1 MTILHK
7 THPSSELVEL
17 NIDSPPTVADYQACL
32 PKLLKESIE
41 HSARKW
47 LVIVEFADQERI
59 NWAQD
64 FTAFVCNE
72 LKFHIDKIAVVCD
85 HNLWSL
91 VLELL
96 VPIKNYGKQ
105 VHVFNDRDAAL
116 QWISQEG
123 I

>member
-7 THPSSELVEL
+7 THPSSGLVEL
-17 NIDSPPTVADYQACL
+17 NIDRPPTVADYQACL
-32 PKLLKESIE
+32 PGLLKESIE

-85 HNLWSL
+85 HKLWSL

-96 VPIKNYGKQ
+96 VPIENYGKQ
-105 VHVFNDRDAAL
+105 VRVFNDRDAAL
-116 QWISQEG
+116 QWLTQ
-123 I
+123 